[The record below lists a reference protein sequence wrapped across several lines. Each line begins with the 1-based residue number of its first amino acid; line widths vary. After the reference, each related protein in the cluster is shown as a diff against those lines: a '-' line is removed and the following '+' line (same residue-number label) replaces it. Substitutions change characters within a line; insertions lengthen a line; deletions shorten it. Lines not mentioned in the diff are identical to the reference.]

1 MDASSKV
8 GKPARALLA
17 AAEAFRAEAA
27 GVRAE
32 PGRLLA
38 LATEQFQAVLRALV
52 AERLAAM
59 PVDKLRDTTAN
70 LRLSTLKDAGYRT
83 VADVARARPEQLDG
97 VPGVGRQSAEQIVRA
112 ARALAEGVAR
122 DTTVRLNPD
131 RADHG
136 QTELLQLMSK
146 LRRANQLVGPLGEAI
161 GDVLGRVDA
170 DVRAATRAWSRLR
183 MFFSSPRKRRSA
195 LDSLGRLES
204 LLASRDVAALRAVG
218 TQLRVPDLD
227 HRALWRDYELDAA
240 AYNTLLADLSGT
252 GAAPDRS
259 AAKGFVPADI
269 EHEVDATTLDTSR
282 LKVSLRGYQVFGAKF
297 ALARK
302 RVIIGDEMGLG
313 KTIEAIAVM
322 ASLAAQGRRGFL
334 VICPASVVVNWVNE
348 IARHSDLVPHRL
360 HGAGRDGAVGEW
372 LAQGGVGVT
381 TFGTLPKL
389 VLPKKFR
396 PTLVVVDEAHYVKN
410 PDTQRSRA
418 VNGVVQRAE
427 RAVLLTGTPMENRVE
442 EFRNLVAYLQPGVAA
457 RTGSIDAVVG
467 AKAFRRVVAPVYL
480 RRNQEDVLGE
490 LPELLEVEDW
500 VEFGKQDRG
509 AYLDAVRAGNLM
521 AMRRAAYTP
530 ATAQGSAK
538 LARLL
543 EIVEESRDNGWKVV
557 VFSYFHDVL
566 DAVAAQ
572 TGVTGAEVSG
582 TEVFGPL
589 TGATSAQGRQEMVD
603 AFTAREGHAVLLAQ
617 IEAGGVGLNI
627 QAASVVIIT
636 EPQWKPSTED
646 QAIARC
652 HRMGQVRKVHVHRLL
667 VKDSVDARVQEIRY
681 HKTLLFDHYARES
694 DTKHSHASALD
705 SAMSVEQQVVKAEQQ
720 RLGL

>member
-1 MDASSKV
+1 MGDSSKV
-8 GKPARALLA
+8 GKHARAVLD
-17 AAEAFRAEAA
+17 AAEAFRAEVA

-32 PGRLLA
+32 PDRLLERA
-38 LATEQFQAVLRALV
+38 SAQYAAMRDALV
-52 AERLAAM
+52 AERLTAM
-59 PVDKLRDTTAN
+59 PVDRLREAKGN
-70 LRLSTLKDAGYRT
+70 LRLSTLEAAGYRT
-83 VADVARARPEQLDG
+83 VADVARARLEQLDG
-97 VPGVGRQSAEQIVRA
+97 VPGVGRQSAEQIMDVVRA
-112 ARALAEGVAR
+112 VVDGVVR

-131 RADHG
+131 RADG
-136 QTELLQLMSK
+136 AQTELLQLLSK
-146 LRRANQLVGPLGEAI
+146 LRRANQLVGPLREPLA
-161 GDVLGRVDA
+161 DVLGRVDA
-170 DVRAATRAWSRLR
+170 DVRAASRAWSRVR
-183 MFFSSPRKRRSA
+183 MFFSLRKNRQAA
-195 LDSLGRLES
+195 LDSLDRLET
-204 LLASRDVAALRAVG
+204 LLASRDVTALRAVG
-218 TQLRVPDLD
+218 AQLRVPDLD
-227 HRALWRDYELDAA
+227 RRALWRDYELDAA
-240 AYNTLLADLSGT
+240 AYNTLLADLAGPDAT
-252 GAAPDRS
+252 PDRS
-259 AAKGFVPADI
+259 AAKGFVPTDI
-269 EHEVDATTLDTSR
+269 EHEVDATPLDTSL

-322 ASLAAQGRRGFL
+322 ASIAAGGRRGFL

-360 HGAGRDGAVGEW
+360 HGTGRDGAVSEW

-410 PDTQRSRA
+410 PDTQRSQA
-418 VNGVVQRAE
+418 VNAVVQRAE

-442 EFRNLVAYLQPGVAA
+442 EFRTLVAYLQPSVAA
-457 RTGSIDAVVG
+457 RTGDTGAVVG

-509 AYLDAVRAGNLM
+509 AYLDAVREGNLM
-521 AMRRAAYTP
+521 AMRRAAFTP
-530 ATAQGSAK
+530 RTPRGSAK
-538 LARLL
+538 LERLL
-543 EIVEESRDNGWKVV
+543 EIVEESRENGWKVV

-566 DAVAAQ
+566 DAVADHIEA
-572 TGVTGAEVSG
+572 
-582 TEVFGPL
+582 FGPL
-589 TGATSAQGRQEMVD
+589 TGATSAEGRQQLVD

-627 QAASVVIIT
+627 QAASVVIIA

-667 VKDSVDARVQEIRY
+667 VKDSVDARVREIRD

-705 SAMSVEQQVVKAEQQ
+705 SAVSVEQRVVQAEQQ

>member
-1 MDASSKV
+1 MDDSSKV
-8 GKPARALLA
+8 GRPARAVLA
-17 AAEAFRAEAA
+17 AADAFRAEVA

-32 PGRLLA
+32 PERLLA
-38 LATEQFQAVLRALV
+38 LASAQYRAVRAALV
-52 AERLAAM
+52 AERLRAM
-59 PVDKLRDTTAN
+59 PVEKLRDTTAN
-70 LRLSTLKDAGYRT
+70 LRLSTLKDAGYGT
-83 VADVARARPEQLDG
+83 VADVAAAGLAELDR
-97 VPGVGRQSAEQIVRA
+97 VPGVGRQTAEQIVRV
-112 ARALAEGVAR
+112 ARAVVEGVER
-122 DTTVRLNPD
+122 DTSVRLDPD
-131 RADHG
+131 RADRA
-136 QTELLQLMSK
+136 QTELLQLLSK
-146 LRRANQLVGPLGEAI
+146 LRRANQLVGPLH
-161 GDVLGRVDA
+161 DVLEDVLERVDA
-170 DVRAATRAWSRLR
+170 DVRAASRTWSRVR
-183 MFFSSPRKRRSA
+183 MFFSSPRKKQAA
-195 LDSLGRLES
+195 LDSLGRLRT
-204 LLASRDVAALRAVG
+204 LLAGRDVAALRAVG

-252 GAAPDRS
+252 REKPDHS
-259 AAKGFVPADI
+259 AARGFVPADI
-269 EHEVDATTLDTSR
+269 EHEVDATPLDTSL

-313 KTIEAIAVM
+313 KTIEAVAVM

-334 VICPASVVVNWVNE
+334 VVCPASVVVNWVNE
-348 IARHSDLVPHRL
+348 IARHSDLVPHRM
-360 HGAGRDGAVGEW
+360 HGAGRDGAVGKW

-410 PDTQRSRA
+410 PDTQRSQA
-418 VNGVVQRAE
+418 VDAVVQRAE

-457 RTGSIDAVVG
+457 RTGTIDAVVG

-500 VEFGKQDRG
+500 VEFGRQDRG
-509 AYLDAVRAGNLM
+509 AYLTAVRDGNLM
-521 AMRRAAYTP
+521 AMRRAAYAPGTP
-530 ATAQGSAK
+530 RGSAK
-538 LARLL
+538 LERLL
-543 EIVEESRDNGWKVV
+543 EIIEESRDNGWKVV

-566 DAVAAQ
+566 DAVAEH
-572 TGVTGAEVSG
+572 VD
-582 TEVFGPL
+582 VFGPL
-589 TGATSAQGRQEMVD
+589 TGATSAEGRQELVD
-603 AFTAREGHAVLLAQ
+603 AFTAREGHAVLVAQ

-627 QAASVVIIT
+627 QAASVVIIA

-667 VKDSVDARVQEIRY
+667 VKDSVDARVREIRD

-694 DTKHSHASALD
+694 DTKHTHASALD
-705 SAMSVEQQVVKAEQQ
+705 SAVSVEQRVVQAEQQ
-720 RLGL
+720 RLGV

>member
-1 MDASSKV
+1 MSDSSKV
-8 GKPARALLA
+8 GRHARAVLA
-17 AAEAFRAEAA
+17 AAEAFRAEVAE
-27 GVRAE
+27 VRGE
-32 PGRLLA
+32 PDRLRA
-38 LATEQFQAVLRALV
+38 LATARYQAVRDGLV
-52 AERLAAM
+52 AERLGAM
-59 PVDKLRDTTAN
+59 PVDRLRDTRAN
-70 LRLSTLKDAGYRT
+70 LRLSSLKEAGYRT
-83 VADVARARPEQLDG
+83 VADVARAGLDQLDG
-97 VPGVGRQSAEQIVRA
+97 VPGVGRQSAEQILEVVRA
-112 ARALAEGVAR
+112 VVDGVVR
-122 DTTVRLNPD
+122 DTSVRLNPD
-131 RADHG
+131 RADHA
-136 QTELLQLMSK
+136 QTELVQLLSK
-146 LRRANQLVGPLGEAI
+146 LRRANQLVGPLREPLT
-161 GDVLGRVDA
+161 DVLGRVDA
-170 DVRAATRAWSRLR
+170 DVRAASRAWSRLR
-183 MFFSSPRKRRSA
+183 MFFSTGRTRRAA
-195 LDSLGRLES
+195 LDSLDRLEA
-204 LLASRDVAALRAVG
+204 LLAGRDATALRAVG
-218 TQLRVPDLD
+218 AQLRVPDLD
-227 HRALWRDYELDAA
+227 ARALWRDYELDAA
-240 AYNTLLADLSGT
+240 AYTTLLADLAGRD
-252 GAAPDRS
+252 AAPDRS

-269 EHEVDATTLDTSR
+269 EHEVDATTLDTSL

-297 ALARK
+297 ALARR

-322 ASLAAQGRRGFL
+322 ASLTAGGRTGFL
-334 VICPASVVVNWVNE
+334 VVCPASVVVNWVNE

-360 HGAGRDGAVGEW
+360 HGAGRDSAVGEW
-372 LAQGGVGVT
+372 LARGGVGVT

-410 PDTQRSRA
+410 PDTQRSQA
-418 VNGVVQRAE
+418 VNALVQRAE
-427 RAVLLTGTPMENRVE
+427 RAILLTGTPMENRVE
-442 EFRNLVAYLQPGVAA
+442 EFRNLVAYLQPSVAA
-457 RTGSIDAVVG
+457 RTGATDAVVG

-521 AMRRAAYTP
+521 AMRRAAFTP
-530 ATAQGSAK
+530 RTPTGSAK
-538 LARLL
+538 LERLL

-566 DAVAAQ
+566 DAVADH
-572 TGVTGAEVSG
+572 VEDV
-582 TEVFGPL
+582 VGPL
-589 TGATSAQGRQEMVD
+589 TGATSAQGRQQLVD

-627 QAASVVIIT
+627 QAASVVIIA

-667 VKDSVDARVQEIRY
+667 VKDSVDARVREIRD

-705 SAMSVEQQVVKAEQQ
+705 SAVSVEQRVVLAEQQ

>member
-1 MDASSKV
+1 MGDASKV
-8 GKPARALLA
+8 GRQARAVLA
-17 AAEAFRAEAA
+17 AAEAFRAEVA

-32 PGRLLA
+32 PDRLLA
-38 LATEQFQAVLRALV
+38 LAAARYEAVRDALV
-52 AERLAAM
+52 AEKLQAM
-59 PVDKLRDTTAN
+59 PVEKLRDTQPN

-97 VPGVGRQSAEQIVRA
+97 VAGVGRQSAEQIARVVRA
-112 ARALAEGVAR
+112 VVEGVTR

-131 RADHG
+131 RAG
-136 QTELLQLMSK
+136 GAQTELLQLLSK
-146 LRRANQLVGPLGEAI
+146 LRRANQLVGPLSGAL

-170 DVRAATRAWSRLR
+170 DVRAASRAWSRLR
-183 MFFSSPRKRRSA
+183 MFFSSRKKRQAA
-195 LDSLGRLES
+195 LDSLGRLET

-218 TQLRVPDLD
+218 AQLRVPDLD
-227 HRALWRDYELDAA
+227 HRSLWRDYELDAA
-240 AYNTLLADLSGT
+240 AYNTLLADLAGEGPT
-252 GAAPDRS
+252 PDRS
-259 AAKGFVPADI
+259 AAKGFVPTEI
-269 EHEVDATTLDTSR
+269 EHEVDATPLDTSL

-313 KTIEAIAVM
+313 KTIEAIAAM
-322 ASLAAQGRRGFL
+322 ASLAAGGRRGFL
-334 VICPASVVVNWVNE
+334 VVCPASVVVNWVTE
-348 IARHSDLVPHRL
+348 IGRHSDLVPHRV
-360 HGAGRDGAVGEW
+360 HGAGRDAALGKW

-396 PTLVVVDEAHYVKN
+396 PTMVVVDEAHYVKN

-418 VNGVVQRAE
+418 VDAVVQRAE

-500 VEFGKQDRG
+500 VEFGRQDRG
-509 AYLDAVRAGNLM
+509 AYLDAVRQGNLM

-530 ATAQGSAK
+530 GTPRGSAK
-538 LARLL
+538 LERLL

-566 DAVAAQ
+566 DAVAQ
-572 TGVTGAEVSG
+572 HVD
-582 TEVFGPL
+582 VFGPL
-589 TGATSAQGRQEMVD
+589 TGATSAQGRQQLVD
-603 AFTAREGHAVLLAQ
+603 EFTAREGHAVLVAQ

-627 QAASVVIIT
+627 QAASVVIIA

-667 VKDSVDARVQEIRY
+667 VKDSVDARVREIRD

-705 SAMSVEQQVVKAEQQ
+705 SAVSVEQRVVLAEQQ

>member
-1 MDASSKV
+1 MDDSSKV
-8 GKPARALLA
+8 GRHARAVLA
-17 AAEAFRAEAA
+17 AARAFRAEAA
-27 GVRAE
+27 EVRAE
-32 PGRLLA
+32 PDRLLA
-38 LATEQFQAVLRALV
+38 LAAAQYQVVRDALV
-52 AERLAAM
+52 AEQLRAM
-59 PVDKLRDTTAN
+59 PVEKLRDTKAN
-70 LRLSTLKDAGYRT
+70 LRLSKLKAAGYVT
-83 VADVARARPEQLDG
+83 VSDVVEARLDQLDG
-97 VPGVGRQSAEQIVRA
+97 VPGVGRQSAEQIVRV
-112 ARALAEGVAR
+112 ARSVVDGVAR

-131 RADHG
+131 RADRA

-146 LRRANQLVGPLGEAI
+146 LRRANQLVGPLREPL

-170 DVRAATRAWSRLR
+170 DVRAASRAWSRVR
-183 MFFSSPRKRRSA
+183 MFFSLRKNRQAA
-195 LDSLGRLES
+195 LDSLGRLEA

-218 TQLRVPDLD
+218 KQLRVPDLD
-227 HRALWRDYELDAA
+227 NRALWRDYELDAA
-240 AYNTLLADLSGT
+240 AYNTLLADLA
-252 GAAPDRS
+252 GADGVPDRS
-259 AAKGFVPADI
+259 AAKGFVPAEI
-269 EHEVDATTLDTSR
+269 EHEVDATTLDTSL

-297 ALARK
+297 ALARR

-322 ASLAAQGRRGFL
+322 ASLAADGRRGFL
-334 VICPASVVVNWVNE
+334 VVCPASVVVNWVNE
-348 IARHSDLVPHRL
+348 IARHSDLVPHRM
-360 HGAGRDGAVGEW
+360 HGAGRDGAVGTW

-389 VLPKKFR
+389 VLPKRFR
-396 PTLVVVDEAHYVKN
+396 PALVVVDEAHYVKN
-410 PDTQRSRA
+410 PDTQRSQA
-418 VNGVVQRAE
+418 VNTVVQRAE

-442 EFRNLVAYLQPGVAA
+442 EFRTLVGYLQPGVAA

-500 VEFGKQDRG
+500 VEFGRQDRR
-509 AYLDAVRAGNLM
+509 AYLDAVREGNLM
-521 AMRRAAYTP
+521 AMRRAAFAPGTP
-530 ATAQGSAK
+530 RGSAK
-538 LARLL
+538 LERLL
-543 EIVEESRDNGWKVV
+543 EIIEESRDNGWKVV

-566 DAVAAQ
+566 DAVADHVPEQAR
-572 TGVTGAEVSG
+572 
-582 TEVFGPL
+582 VFGPL
-589 TGATSAQGRQEMVD
+589 TGATSAQGRQQLVD
-603 AFTAREGHAVLLAQ
+603 AFTACEDHAVLVAQ

-627 QAASVVIIT
+627 QAASVVIIA

-667 VKDSVDARVQEIRY
+667 VKDSVDARVQEVRD

-705 SAMSVEQQVVKAEQQ
+705 SAVSVEQRVVQAEQQ

>member
-1 MDASSKV
+1 VDDSSKV
-8 GKPARALLA
+8 GRHARAVLA
-17 AAEAFRAEAA
+17 AAKAFRAEAA

-32 PGRLLA
+32 PDRLLA
-38 LATEQFQAVLRALV
+38 LAAAKFQAVRDSLV
-52 AERLAAM
+52 ADQLRAM
-59 PVDKLRDTTAN
+59 PVDKLRDTKAN
-70 LRLSTLKDAGYRT
+70 LRLSKLKAAGYRT
-83 VADVARARPEQLDG
+83 VADVAKARPEQLDG
-97 VPGVGRQSAEQIVRA
+97 VPGVGRQSAEQIVRV
-112 ARALAEGVAR
+112 ARAVVDGVAR

-131 RADHG
+131 RADRA

-146 LRRANQLVGPLGEAI
+146 LRRANQLVGPLHEPL

-170 DVRAATRAWSRLR
+170 DVRAASRAWSRVR
-183 MFFSSPRKRRSA
+183 MFFSLRKNRQA
-195 LDSLGRLES
+195 AIESLGRLEA

-227 HRALWRDYELDAA
+227 HRALWRDYELDA
-240 AYNTLLADLSGT
+240 TS
-252 GAAPDRS
+252 
-259 AAKGFVPADI
+259 
-269 EHEVDATTLDTSR
+269 LDTSL

-322 ASLAAQGRRGFL
+322 ASLAANGRRGFL
-334 VICPASVVVNWVNE
+334 VVCPASVVVNWVNE
-348 IARHSDLVPHRL
+348 IARHSDLVPHRM
-360 HGAGRDGAVGEW
+360 HGAGRDGAVGKW

-389 VLPKKFR
+389 VLPKRFR
-396 PTLVVVDEAHYVKN
+396 PALVVVDEAHYVKN
-410 PDTQRSRA
+410 PDTQRSQA
-418 VNGVVQRAE
+418 VNTIVQRAE

-457 RTGSIDAVVG
+457 RTGATDAVVG

-490 LPELLEVEDW
+490 LPELLEMEDW

-509 AYLDAVRAGNLM
+509 AYLDAVREGNLM
-521 AMRRAAYTP
+521 AMRRAAYAPGTP
-530 ATAQGSAK
+530 RGSAK
-538 LARLL
+538 LERLL
-543 EIVEESRDNGWKVV
+543 EIIEESRDNGWKVV

-566 DAVAAQ
+566 DAVADHL
-572 TGVTGAEVSG
+572 
-582 TEVFGPL
+582 EVFGPL
-589 TGATSAQGRQEMVD
+589 TGATSAQGRQQLVD
-603 AFTAREGHAVLLAQ
+603 AFTACEDHAVLVAQ

-627 QAASVVIIT
+627 QAASVVIIA

-667 VKDSVDARVQEIRY
+667 VKDSVDARVQEIRD

-705 SAMSVEQQVVKAEQQ
+705 SAVSVEQRVVQAEQQ

>member
-1 MDASSKV
+1 MDDSSKV
-8 GKPARALLA
+8 GRHARAVLA

-32 PGRLLA
+32 PDRLLA
-38 LATEQFQAVLRALV
+38 LAAAQYQAVRDSLV
-52 AERLAAM
+52 ADQLRAM
-59 PVDKLRDTTAN
+59 PVDKLRDTKAN
-70 LRLSTLKDAGYRT
+70 LRLSQLKAAGYRT
-83 VADVARARPEQLDG
+83 VADVAQARPEQLDG
-97 VPGVGRQSAEQIVRA
+97 VPGVGRQSAEQIVRV
-112 ARALAEGVAR
+112 ARAVVDGVAR
-122 DTTVRLNPD
+122 ETTVRLNPD
-131 RADHG
+131 RADRA

-146 LRRANQLVGPLGEAI
+146 LRRANQLVAPLREPL

-170 DVRAATRAWSRLR
+170 DVRAASRAWSRVR
-183 MFFSSPRKRRSA
+183 MFFSLRKNRQAA
-195 LDSLGRLES
+195 LDSLDRLEA
-204 LLASRDVAALRAVG
+204 LLGSRDVAALRAVG

-240 AYNTLLADLSGT
+240 AYNTLLADLA
-252 GAAPDRS
+252 GADAVPDRS
-259 AAKGFVPADI
+259 AAKGFVPSDI
-269 EHEVDATTLDTSR
+269 EHEVDATTLDTSL

-322 ASLAAQGRRGFL
+322 ASLAAGGRRGFL
-334 VICPASVVVNWVNE
+334 VVCPASVVVNWVNE
-348 IARHSDLVPHRL
+348 IARHSDLVPHRM
-360 HGAGRDGAVGEW
+360 HGAGRDDAVGKW

-389 VLPKKFR
+389 VLPKRFR
-396 PTLVVVDEAHYVKN
+396 PALVVVDEAHYVKN
-410 PDTQRSRA
+410 PDTQRSQA
-418 VNGVVQRAE
+418 VNTIVQRAE

-500 VEFGKQDRG
+500 VEFGKQDRA
-509 AYLDAVRAGNLM
+509 AYLDAVREGNLM
-521 AMRRAAYTP
+521 AMRRAAYAPGTP
-530 ATAQGSAK
+530 KGSAK
-538 LARLL
+538 LERLL
-543 EIVEESRDNGWKVV
+543 EIIEESRDNGWKVV

-566 DAVAAQ
+566 DAVADH
-572 TGVTGAEVSG
+572 V
-582 TEVFGPL
+582 EVFGPL
-589 TGATSAQGRQEMVD
+589 TGATSAQGRQQLVD
-603 AFTAREGHAVLLAQ
+603 AFTACEDHAVLVAQ

-627 QAASVVIIT
+627 QAASVVIIA

-667 VKDSVDARVQEIRY
+667 VKDSVDARVQEIRD

-694 DTKHSHASALD
+694 DTKHSHANALD
-705 SAMSVEQQVVKAEQQ
+705 SAVSVEQRVVQAEQQ

>member
-1 MDASSKV
+1 MGDSSKV
-8 GKPARALLA
+8 GRHARAVLA
-17 AAEAFRAEAA
+17 AAEAFRAEVA

-32 PGRLLA
+32 PDRLLA
-38 LATEQFQAVLRALV
+38 RAAAQYRAVRDALV
-52 AERLAAM
+52 AERLSAM
-59 PVDKLRDTTAN
+59 PLDRLREAKAN
-70 LRLSTLKDAGYRT
+70 LRLSTLEAAGYRT
-83 VADVARARPEQLDG
+83 VADVARARLDQLDG
-97 VPGVGRQSAEQIVRA
+97 VPGVGRQSAEQIVDVVRA
-112 ARALAEGVAR
+112 VVDGVER
-122 DTTVRLNPD
+122 ETTVRLNPD
-131 RADHG
+131 RADG
-136 QTELLQLMSK
+136 AQTELLQLLSK
-146 LRRANQLVGPLGEAI
+146 LRRANQLVGPLHEPLA
-161 GDVLGRVDA
+161 DVLGRVEA
-170 DVRAATRAWSRLR
+170 DVRAASRAWSRVR
-183 MFFSSPRKRRSA
+183 MFFSLRKNRQAA
-195 LDSLGRLES
+195 LDSLDRLET
-204 LLASRDVAALRAVG
+204 LLASRDVTALRAVG
-218 TQLRVPDLD
+218 AQLRVPDLD
-227 HRALWRDYELDAA
+227 RRALWRDYELDAA
-240 AYNTLLADLSGT
+240 AYNTLLADLAGPDAT
-252 GAAPDRS
+252 PDRS
-259 AAKGFVPADI
+259 AAKGFVPVDI
-269 EHEVDATTLDTSR
+269 EQEVDATPLDTSL

-322 ASLAAQGRRGFL
+322 AGLAAGGRRGFL
-334 VICPASVVVNWVNE
+334 VVCPASVVVNWVNE

-360 HGAGRDGAVGEW
+360 HGTGRDGAVSEW

-389 VLPKKFR
+389 VLPKNFR

-410 PDTQRSRA
+410 PDTQRSQA
-418 VNGVVQRAE
+418 VNAVVQRAE

-442 EFRNLVAYLQPGVAA
+442 EFRNLVAYLQPSVAA
-457 RTGSIDAVVG
+457 RTGDTGTVVG

-509 AYLDAVRAGNLM
+509 AYLDAVRDGNLM
-521 AMRRAAYTP
+521 AMRRAAFTP
-530 ATAQGSAK
+530 RTPRGSAK
-538 LARLL
+538 LERLL

-566 DAVAAQ
+566 DAVADHVEA
-572 TGVTGAEVSG
+572 
-582 TEVFGPL
+582 FGPL
-589 TGATSAQGRQEMVD
+589 TGATSAEGRQQLVD

-627 QAASVVIIT
+627 QAASVVIIA

-667 VKDSVDARVQEIRY
+667 VKDSVDARVREIRD

-705 SAMSVEQQVVKAEQQ
+705 SAVSVEQRVVQAEQQ

>member
-1 MDASSKV
+1 MDDSSKA
-8 GKPARALLA
+8 GKHARAVLA

-32 PGRLLA
+32 PDR
-38 LATEQFQAVLRALV
+38 LRALAAARYREVRDSLV
-52 AERLAAM
+52 AEKLRAM
-59 PVDKLRDTTAN
+59 PVDRLRDAQAN
-70 LRLSTLKDAGYRT
+70 LRLSKLQAAGYKT
-83 VADVARARPEQLDG
+83 IADVAAARPEQLDG
-97 VPGVGRQSAEQIVRA
+97 VPGVGRQSAEQIVQV
-112 ARALAEGVAR
+112 ARAVVEGVVR
-122 DTTVRLNPD
+122 DTTVRLDPD
-131 RADHG
+131 RADRA
-136 QTELLQLMSK
+136 QTELLQLLSK
-146 LRRANQLVGPLGEAI
+146 LRRANQLVGPLVEPLT
-161 GDVLGRVDA
+161 DVLGRVDA
-170 DVRAATRAWSRLR
+170 DVRAASRAWSRLR
-183 MFFSSPRKRRSA
+183 MFFSSRGKRQAA
-195 LDSLGRLES
+195 LDSLGRLEA
-204 LLASRDVAALRAVG
+204 LLAGRDVTALRAVG

-240 AYNTLLADLSGT
+240 AYNTLLADLG
-252 GAAPDRS
+252 GAVPDRG

-269 EHEVDATTLDTSR
+269 EHEVDATALDTSL

-322 ASLAAQGRRGFL
+322 ASLAAGGRREFL
-334 VICPASVVVNWVNE
+334 VVCPASVVVNWVNE
-348 IARHSDLVPHRL
+348 IARHSDLVPHRM
-360 HGAGRDGAVGEW
+360 HGAGRDDAVGEW
-372 LAQGGVGVT
+372 LEQGGVGVT

-389 VLPKKFR
+389 VLPKGFR

-410 PDTQRSRA
+410 PDTQRSQA
-418 VNGVVQRAE
+418 VNSVVQRAE

-442 EFRNLVAYLQPGVAA
+442 EFRTLVAYLQPGVAA
-457 RTGSIDAVVG
+457 RTGTIDAVVG

-500 VEFGKQDRG
+500 VEFGQQDRA
-509 AYLDAVRAGNLM
+509 AYLDAVRRGNLM
-521 AMRRAAYTP
+521 AMRRAAFTP
-530 ATAQGSAK
+530 GTPHGSAK
-538 LARLL
+538 LERLL

-566 DAVAAQ
+566 DAVADH
-572 TGVTGAEVSG
+572 V
-582 TEVFGPL
+582 EVFGPL
-589 TGATSAQGRQEMVD
+589 TGATSAQARQHLVD
-603 AFTAREGHAVLLAQ
+603 AFTAHEGHAVLAAQ

-667 VKDSVDARVQEIRY
+667 VKDSVDARVQEVRD

-694 DTKHSHASALD
+694 DTKYSHASALD
-705 SAMSVEQQVVKAEQQ
+705 SAMSVEQRVVQAEQR

>member
-1 MDASSKV
+1 MDDSAKV
-8 GKPARALLA
+8 GRHARAVLA
-17 AAEAFRAEAA
+17 AAKAFRAEAA

-32 PGRLLA
+32 PDRLLA
-38 LATEQFQAVLRALV
+38 LAAAKYQAVRDSLV
-52 AERLAAM
+52 ADQLRAM
-59 PVDKLRDTTAN
+59 PVDKLRDTKAN
-70 LRLSTLKDAGYRT
+70 LRLSKLKAAGYRT
-83 VADVARARPEQLDG
+83 VADVAEARPEQLDG
-97 VPGVGRQSAEQIVRA
+97 VPGVGRQSAEQIVRV
-112 ARALAEGVAR
+112 ARAVVDGVAR

-131 RADHG
+131 RADRA

-146 LRRANQLVGPLGEAI
+146 LRRANQLVGPLREPLA
-161 GDVLGRVDA
+161 DVLGRIDA
-170 DVRAATRAWSRLR
+170 DVRAAARAWSRLR
-183 MFFSSPRKRRSA
+183 MFFSSRRKRQAA
-195 LDSLGRLES
+195 LDSLGRLEA

-240 AYNTLLADLSGT
+240 AYNTLLADLA
-252 GAAPDRS
+252 GADGMPDRS

-269 EHEVDATTLDTSR
+269 EHEVDATTLDTSL

-313 KTIEAIAVM
+313 KTIEAVAVM
-322 ASLAAQGRRGFL
+322 ASLAASGRRGFL
-334 VICPASVVVNWVNE
+334 VVCPASVVVNWVNE
-348 IARHSDLVPHRL
+348 IARHSDLVPHRM
-360 HGAGRDGAVGEW
+360 HGTGRDGAVGEW

-389 VLPKKFR
+389 VLPKRFR
-396 PTLVVVDEAHYVKN
+396 PALVVVDEAHYVKN
-410 PDTQRSRA
+410 PDTQRSQA
-418 VNGVVQRAE
+418 VNAIVQRAE

-442 EFRNLVAYLQPGVAA
+442 EFRNLVGYLQPGVAA

-500 VEFGKQDRG
+500 VEFGRQDRR

-521 AMRRAAYTP
+521 AMRRAAYAPGTP
-530 ATAQGSAK
+530 RGSAK
-538 LARLL
+538 LERLL

-566 DAVAAQ
+566 DTVA
-572 TGVTGAEVSG
+572 EHLD
-582 TEVFGPL
+582 VFGPL
-589 TGATSAQGRQEMVD
+589 TGATSAQDRQRMVD
-603 AFTAREGHAVLLAQ
+603 AFTACEDHAVLLAQ

-627 QAASVVIIT
+627 QAASVVIIA

-667 VKDSVDARVQEIRY
+667 VKDSVDARVQEIRD

-705 SAMSVEQQVVKAEQQ
+705 SAVSVEQRVVQAEQQ

>member
-1 MDASSKV
+1 MSDSSKV
-8 GKPARALLA
+8 GRHARAVLE
-17 AAEAFRAEAA
+17 AAEAFRAEVA

-32 PGRLLA
+32 PDRLLA
-38 LATEQFQAVLRALV
+38 LATARYQAVRDGLV
-52 AERLAAM
+52 AERLGAM
-59 PVDKLRDTTAN
+59 PVDQLRDAGAN
-70 LRLSTLKDAGYRT
+70 LRLSTLKEAGYRT
-83 VADVARARPEQLDG
+83 VADVARAGLEQLDG
-97 VPGVGRQSAEQIVRA
+97 VPGVGRQSAEQILKVVRA
-112 ARALAEGVAR
+112 VVDGVVR

-131 RADHG
+131 RADRD
-136 QTELLQLMSK
+136 QTELLQLLSK
-146 LRRANQLVGPLGEAI
+146 LRRANQLVGPLREPLA
-161 GDVLGRVDA
+161 DVLGRVDA
-170 DVRAATRAWSRLR
+170 DVRAAGRAWSRLR
-183 MFFSSPRKRRSA
+183 MFFSSGRNRRA
-195 LDSLGRLES
+195 ALES
-204 LLASRDVAALRAVG
+204 LDRLETLLGSRDATALRAVG
-218 TQLRVPDLD
+218 AQLRVPDLD
-227 HRALWRDYELDAA
+227 SRALWRDYELDAA
-240 AYNTLLADLSGT
+240 AYNTQLADLAGV
-252 GAAPDRS
+252 PDRS
-259 AAKGFVPADI
+259 AAKGFVPSDI
-269 EHEVDATTLDTSR
+269 EHEVDATPLDTSL

-322 ASLAAQGRRGFL
+322 ANLAAGGRTGFL
-334 VICPASVVVNWVNE
+334 VVCPASVVVNWVNE

-360 HGAGRDGAVGEW
+360 HGAGRDSAVGEW
-372 LAQGGVGVT
+372 LARGGVGVT

-410 PDTQRSRA
+410 PDTQRSQA
-418 VNGVVQRAE
+418 VNALVQRAE
-427 RAVLLTGTPMENRVE
+427 RAILLTGTPMENRVE
-442 EFRNLVAYLQPGVAA
+442 EFRNLVAYLQPSVAA
-457 RTGSIDAVVG
+457 RTGSTDAVVG

-509 AYLDAVRAGNLM
+509 AYLDAVREGNLM
-521 AMRRAAYTP
+521 AMRRAAFTP
-530 ATAQGSAK
+530 RTPRTPRGSAK
-538 LARLL
+538 LERLL

-566 DAVAAQ
+566 DAVAEH
-572 TGVTGAEVSG
+572 V
-582 TEVFGPL
+582 EVFGPL
-589 TGATSAQGRQEMVD
+589 TGATSAQGRQQLVD
-603 AFTAREGHAVLLAQ
+603 SFTACEGHAVLLAQ

-627 QAASVVIIT
+627 QAASVVIIA

-667 VKDSVDARVQEIRY
+667 VKDSVDARVREIRD

-694 DTKHSHASALD
+694 DTKHSSASALD
-705 SAMSVEQQVVKAEQQ
+705 SAVSVEQRVVQAEQQ